1 MTAFDLDKKMLLMDY
16 KKQLKQAFSLVE
28 LSIVIIILGLLVAS
42 VTVGKDLIK
51 AAQVRGVITQITSF
65 DTSANTFNL
74 KYDCYPGDCS
84 KASRRG
90 LGDNDGNGNGIYEDS
105 DFETDS
111 LPDLEDYEIVF
122 FWQHLYLAGFTN
134 GAFDGDATNGLIG
147 ETFPKLKSGGGLG
160 IYGLEGINY
169 YHLCL
174 DDSVGEAAQFA
185 DCFIPEDAFALDN
198 KLDDGFPLKGTVIA
212 RSSSCGSDPNAFSC
226 ANTPITTTSGGA
238 STVAG
243 EACVFQVDATADI
256 DEDEYDF
263 EQTSNSCNLRI
274 RMQ

>member
-1 MTAFDLDKKMLLMDY
+1 MNIIKHNR
-16 KKQLKQAFSLVE
+16 QGFSLVE

-42 VTVGKDLIK
+42 VTVGADLIK

-74 KYDCYPGDCS
+74 KYDCLPGDCA

-90 LGDNDGNGNGIYEDS
+90 LGTNNGNGDGIYEDS
-105 DFETDS
+105 DYATDS
-111 LPDLEDYEIVF
+111 LPDLEDSEIVF
-122 FWQHLYLAGFTN
+122 FWEHLYLAGFTN
-134 GAFDGDATNGLIG
+134 GAFDGDATNGVIG
-147 ETFPKLKSGGGLG
+147 ETFPKLKSGGGIG
-160 IYGLEGINY
+160 VYGLEGVNY

-174 DDSVGEAAQFA
+174 SDSIGEAAQFS
-185 DCFIPEDAFALDN
+185 DCFVPEDAFALDN

-226 ANTPITTTSGGA
+226 ANTAITTTSGGA
-238 STVAG
+238 STIAG
-243 EACVFQVDATADI
+243 EACVYQVDATADI
-256 DEDEYDF
+256 DDDEYDF
-263 EQTSNSCNLRI
+263 ERTSSSCNIRI

>member
-1 MTAFDLDKKMLLMDY
+1 MNIR
-16 KKQLKQAFSLVE
+16 KQNSQGFSLVE

-51 AAQVRGVITQITSF
+51 AAQVRGVITQLTQFNTS
-65 DTSANTFNL
+65 SSTFNL
-74 KYDCYPGDCS
+74 KYDCLPGDCA

-90 LGDNDGNGNGIYEDS
+90 LGSNNGNGNGIYEDS
-105 DFETDS
+105 DYDTDS
-111 LPDLEDYEIVF
+111 LPDLEDNEIVY
-122 FWQHLYLAGFTN
+122 FWEHLYLAGFTN
-134 GAFDGDATNGLIG
+134 GAFDGDSTNGVIG

-160 IYGLEGINY
+160 IYGLDGINY

-174 DDSVGEAAQFA
+174 NDSVNGAAQFE
-185 DCFIPEDAFALDN
+185 DCFVPEDAFAIDN
-198 KLDDGFPLKGTVIA
+198 KYDDGFPLKGSVIA

-238 STVAG
+238 SITAS
-243 EACVFQVDATADI
+243 EACVYQAEATADA
-256 DEDEYDF
+256 DDDEYDF
-263 EQTSNSCNLRI
+263 ENTSASCNLRI